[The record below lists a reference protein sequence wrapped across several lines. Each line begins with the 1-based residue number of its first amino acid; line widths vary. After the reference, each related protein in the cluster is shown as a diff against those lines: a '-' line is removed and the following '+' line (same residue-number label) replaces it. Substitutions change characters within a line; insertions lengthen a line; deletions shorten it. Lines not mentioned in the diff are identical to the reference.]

1 MFEEKYPWN
10 SWVKKDGVKTRDV
23 EAAIFETLLLPPLA
37 LPLLLL
43 DDVTFVY
50 NFLVLKVLGKNFF
63 QTSQDKTV

>member
-37 LPLLLL
+37 LPLLPL
-43 DDVTFVY
+43 DDVTFA
-50 NFLVLKVLGKNFF
+50 
-63 QTSQDKTV
+63 